1 MVSALEV
8 AVRRM
13 NPRSYIARSCRAAL
27 SVLEGMAVT
36 LSWMFR
42 RPCTVQWPDKME
54 QDLESSLPERF
65 RGILE
70 VEVTICTG
78 CQACERAC
86 PISCIVVGT
95 ERNVET
101 KERFLTRFDI
111 DAAKC
116 MYCGL
121 CSEQCPTG
129 AIRHTTQFAGAS
141 PDLGDLLLRYIGPGQ
156 KRVPYK
162 PKTETGP
169 LPPRGSLAAAKLK
182 RIDPIRRSKE

>member
-1 MVSALEV
+1 MKTSLYFARIAKG
-8 AVRRM
+8 AV
-13 NPRSYIARSCRAAL
+13 

-42 RPCTVQWPDKME
+42 RPSTVQWPDKME
-54 QDLESSLPERF
+54 RELESALPERF

-70 VEVTICTG
+70 VEHRICTG

-86 PISCIVVGT
+86 PIGCIAIGV
-95 ERNVET
+95 ERDPET

-121 CSEQCPTG
+121 CSEPCPTG

-141 PDLGDLLLRYIGPGQ
+141 PELERLLLRYIEPG
-156 KRVPYK
+156 RRIAPYK

-169 LPPRGSLAAAKLK
+169 LAPRGSLAAGKLK
-182 RIDPIRRSKE
+182 EPAVPERSAG